1 MGTFNPHKLV
11 LFKMKDCTPCLNA
24 STALDKVLKK
34 HPEFIPYTSQ
44 LWKENHPALVISYKL
59 ELFPTLIILD
69 KALDEINRVV
79 GSKKLTEEFWLSLL
93 TITHSREKQ

>member
-1 MGTFNPHKLV
+1 MRTFDPHKLV

-24 STALDKVLKK
+24 SVALDKVLKK

-44 LWKENHPALVISYKL
+44 LWKENHPALL

-69 KALDEINRVV
+69 KALDEISRVV
-79 GSKKLTEEFWLSLL
+79 GSKKLTEEFWLSML
-93 TITHSREKQ
+93 TITHSREK